1 MDETRSGKLILRSI
15 PSKEAEEMVV
25 AFLLRFA
32 KNTTAE
38 QMAKKVK
45 HTPYVLSS
53 NIAEEKGRKIAKNL
67 KEMGAIAEFEPHTP
81 EPEFDQYTPEA
92 EFEPPAP
99 VVEAIRTPDTTDL
112 VQSELSSPQRA
123 KPKPDLTQERPP
135 TSPSKRLVTALVS
148 ALLIVGLAVLAWQL
162 FRILTP

>member
-1 MDETRSGKLILRSI
+1 MDQTRSGKLILRSI

-32 KNTTAE
+32 KNITVE
-38 QMAKKVK
+38 QMAEKVK
-45 HTPYVLSS
+45 HRPYVLSS

-92 EFEPPAP
+92 EVEPPAP
-99 VVEAIRTPDTTDL
+99 AVEAFRTPATT
-112 VQSELSSPQRA
+112 A

-148 ALLIVGLAVLAWQL
+148 ALLIVGLAMLAWQL

>member
-1 MDETRSGKLILRSI
+1 MDTNRKGKLILRSI

-38 QMAKKVK
+38 QMAEKVT

-67 KEMGAIAEFEPHTP
+67 KEMGAIAEFEPHAP
-81 EPEFDQYTPEA
+81 EPAFEPYTPDD
-92 EFEPPAP
+92 EFESPAP
-99 VVEAIRTPDTTDL
+99 VLEAIRTSEGTDL
-112 VQSELSSPQRA
+112 VPSELSSRQRA
-123 KPKPDLTQERPP
+123 KPKPDLTQERSP

-148 ALLIVGLAVLAWQL
+148 ALLIVGLAMLAWQL

>member
-32 KNTTAE
+32 KNITVE
-38 QMAKKVK
+38 QMAEKVK

-92 EFEPPAP
+92 EVEPSAP
-99 VVEAIRTPDTTDL
+99 VVEAFRTPATSDFI
-112 VQSELSSPQRA
+112 QSELGSPQLA

-135 TSPSKRLVTALVS
+135 TSTSTRILPASFSV
-148 ALLIVGLAVLAWQL
+148 LLIVGLAMLAWQL

>member
-32 KNTTAE
+32 KNITVE
-38 QMAKKVK
+38 QMAEKVK

-92 EFEPPAP
+92 EVEPSAP
-99 VVEAIRTPDTTDL
+99 VVEAFRTPATSDFI
-112 VQSELSSPQRA
+112 QSELGSPQLA

-148 ALLIVGLAVLAWQL
+148 VLLIVGLAMLAWQL

>member
-1 MDETRSGKLILRSI
+1 
-15 PSKEAEEMVV
+15 
-25 AFLLRFA
+25 
-32 KNTTAE
+32 
-38 QMAKKVK
+38 
-45 HTPYVLSS
+45 
-53 NIAEEKGRKIAKNL
+53 
-67 KEMGAIAEFEPHTP
+67 MGAIAEFEPHTP

-123 KPKPDLTQERPP
+123 KPKPDLTQGRPP

-148 ALLIVGLAVLAWQL
+148 ALLIVGLALLAWQL

>member
-15 PSKEAEEMVV
+15 PSKEAEEMVI

-32 KNTTAE
+32 KNITAE
-38 QMAKKVK
+38 QMAEKVK

-53 NIAEEKGRKIAKNL
+53 NIAEKKGRKIAKNL

-92 EFEPPAP
+92 EVEPPAP
-99 VVEAIRTPDTTDL
+99 VVEAFQTPATTDFVPL
-112 VQSELSSPQRA
+112 EQSSPRLA
-123 KPKPDLTQERPP
+123 KPKPNLTQERPQ
-135 TSPSKRLVTALVS
+135 TSPSKRLVTALVC
-148 ALLIVGLAVLAWQL
+148 ALLIVGLVMLAWQL